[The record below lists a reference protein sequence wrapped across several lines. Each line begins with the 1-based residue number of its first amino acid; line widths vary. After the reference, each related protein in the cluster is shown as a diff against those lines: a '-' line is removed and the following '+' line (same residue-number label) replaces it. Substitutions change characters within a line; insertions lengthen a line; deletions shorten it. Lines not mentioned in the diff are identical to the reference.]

1 MSHFRTPTVVVEI
14 EDGSDLR
21 YPGYAMERA
30 RIALE
35 AEGFTGVRVR
45 NAPNET
51 GELPPSDFGNGAA

>member
-1 MSHFRTPTVVVEI
+1 MSHFRTLTAVVEI
-14 EDGSDLR
+14 DDESDLR

-30 RIALE
+30 RMALE

-51 GELPPSDFGNGAA
+51 GEMPPSDFGTGAA